1 MNNPTSPFKPS
12 RFRDSRSVRRAV
24 TASVNA
30 GVVEV
35 RISNRDERYE
45 YRQLGIA
52 NFAVTDLEAVV
63 AKLGKL
69 LIPVQVQ
76 LEREEVEAN
85 NQRDEQ
91 KKEGESDHE

>member
-1 MNNPTSPFKPS
+1 MMNNSTSAFDPS
-12 RFRDSRSVRRAV
+12 RFRKSQKLRRVV

-63 AKLGKL
+63 SKLRKL
-69 LIPVQVQ
+69 LIKVQ
-76 LEREEVEAN
+76 LEADEVETSH
-85 NQRDEQ
+85 QLDKRV
-91 KKEGESDHE
+91 KEVENDHE

>member
-1 MNNPTSPFKPS
+1 MNNPTCPVKPR
-12 RFRDSRSVRRAV
+12 RFRDSRKVRRVV

-35 RISNRDERYE
+35 RISNRDEGHE

-63 AKLGKL
+63 SKLRKL
-69 LIPVQVQ
+69 LIQVQ
-76 LEREEVEAN
+76 IQAEEVGAKH
-85 NQRDEQ
+85 QLDEQ
-91 KKEGESDHE
+91 MMEGGNDHE

>member
-1 MNNPTSPFKPS
+1 MNSPTSPFKPS
-12 RFRDSRSVRRAV
+12 RFRDSQKLRRVV
-24 TASVNA
+24 TASVKA

-35 RISNRDERYE
+35 RISNRDGRHE

-63 AKLGKL
+63 AKLRNL
-69 LIPVQVQ
+69 LIQVQIQ

-85 NQRDEQ
+85 YQVDEPM
-91 KKEGESDHE
+91 KEGENDHE

>member
-1 MNNPTSPFKPS
+1 MPCRTTWPGGTAMPELL
-12 RFRDSRSVRRAV
+12 RVV

-35 RISNRDERYE
+35 RISNRDERYK

-63 AKLGKL
+63 AKLTKL
-69 LIPVQVQ
+69 LIQIQ
-76 LEREEVEAN
+76 LDAEEVEEN
-85 NQRDEQ
+85 YQLD
-91 KKEGESDHE
+91 KKMKEGGNDHE

>member
-1 MNNPTSPFKPS
+1 MPEL
-12 RFRDSRSVRRAV
+12 RRVV

-35 RISNRDERYE
+35 RISNRDERYK

-63 AKLGKL
+63 AKLTKL
-69 LIPVQVQ
+69 LIQIQ
-76 LEREEVEAN
+76 LDAEEVEAN
-85 NQRDEQ
+85 YQLDKTDE
-91 KKEGESDHE
+91 GRGNDHE